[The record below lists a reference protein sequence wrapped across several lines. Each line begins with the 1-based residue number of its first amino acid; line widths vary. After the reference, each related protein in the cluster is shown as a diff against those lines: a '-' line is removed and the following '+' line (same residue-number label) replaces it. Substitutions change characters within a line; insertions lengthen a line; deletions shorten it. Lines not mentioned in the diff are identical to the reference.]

1 MKTKQTAMDLIFN
14 TVNSLVMLV
23 FTFLCVYPFYYLF
36 IYSISDPDKAMKGLA
51 FLPKGFTTANYQM
64 LLKLQ
69 DIPGAFV
76 VSFLRTVLGTVITIL
91 CCTFFAYLM
100 TITYMW
106 YRKLIYRFAII
117 TMYFNAGIIPWYM
130 TMKALGLKDSFLLY
144 IIPSALSAFYII
156 LIKTY
161 IEQLPVS
168 LSESAMLDGA
178 GTVKIFASIIFP
190 LSKPII
196 ATIAVF
202 SAVTQ
207 WSSWFDNLLL
217 VSNAKLQ
224 TLQLILYQYLNS
236 TQVLSNMSALDMA
249 NGSATKA
256 VTPQSIQVTITMIT
270 TFPILF
276 SYPFMQRY
284 FVKGIMIGAVKG

>member
-1 MKTKQTAMDLIFN
+1 MKTRHTAAN
-14 TVNSLVMLV
+14 LV
-23 FTFLCVYPFYYLF
+23 FNIVNYLIMSIFTFMCVYPFYYIF
-36 IYSISDPDKAMKGLA
+36 IFSISDPDKTAGGLA
-51 FLPKGFTTANYQM
+51 FWPKGFTTANYEI

-69 DIPGAFV
+69 DIPGAFL
-76 VSFLRTVLGTVITIL
+76 VSLSRTILGTIITIL

-130 TMKALGLKDSFLLY
+130 TMKAIGLKDSFLLY

-156 LIKTY
+156 LLKTY
-161 IEQLPVS
+161 IEQMPIS

-178 GTVKIFASIIFP
+178 GTVRIFTSIIFP
-190 LSKPII
+190 LSKPIV

-202 SAVTQ
+202 SAVAQ

-217 VSNAKLQ
+217 VSNSHLQ

-249 NGSATKA
+249 NGSASKA
-256 VTPQSIQVTITMIT
+256 VTPQSIQVTITIIT
-270 TFPILF
+270 TFPILL
-276 SYPFMQRY
+276 SYPFMQKY